1 MKTIGKERGESGG
14 QDGGRTV
21 ALELDRVFSRVGVR
35 RMGDKDHGLVDGAV
49 LRVKKRAAGELPVGK
64 RR

>member
-14 QDGGRTV
+14 QDGGRAV

-35 RMGDKDHGLVDGAV
+35 RMGDKDHGLVDGAA
-49 LRVKKRAAGELPVGK
+49 LRIKKCAAGELPVGE

>member
-21 ALELDRVFSRVGVR
+21 ALKFDRVFSRVGMR
-35 RMGDKDHGLVDGAV
+35 RMGDKDHGLVDGAA

>member
-21 ALELDRVFSRVGVR
+21 ALELDRVFSSVRMR
-35 RMGDKDHGLVDGAV
+35 RMGDEDHGLVDGAV